1 MGVIYKGIGGPN
13 PPFTIDEYFSLY
25 PQFKDI
31 VPQEV
36 VDMYLRFADSCVKKA
51 LWRDGWKVGMCLFI
65 SHFLTLYLQSKTP
78 EGSPENQVIAAGEA
92 RGLKGS
98 NAVDRVSVW
107 YDFTTAMQDL
117 DGWAAFKLTTYGTQF
132 ATLAKIY
139 GMGAAYVW

>member
-1 MGVIYKGIGGPN
+1 
-13 PPFTIDEYFSLY
+13 
-25 PQFKDI
+25 
-31 VPQEV
+31 
-36 VDMYLRFADSCVKKA
+36 
-51 LWRDGWKVGMCLFI
+51 MCLFI

-92 RGLKGS
+92 RGLKAS
-98 NAVDRVSVW
+98 KAVDSVSVS